1 VFSWGRIILL
11 FVQNS
16 PIELNVRSSACLELN
31 VGSTVVNVRNKW
43 VWHVIQQGELT

>member
-16 PIELNVRSSACLELN
+16 PIELNVRGSACLEMN
-31 VGSTVVNVRNKW
+31 VRSTVVNVINKK
-43 VWHVIQQGELT
+43 VWHVIQ